1 MGVYE
6 IVPSDPDFLQ
16 SEAVITTKARVN
28 VCRDA
33 IFIILKR
40 VAFLVGHRLFTTLGH
55 CTTLHWWNSPPST
68 YVYSK
73 IYLKTWV
80 FELLDKWEPV

>member
-1 MGVYE
+1 MSGIRPHYYGRRCRLELV
-6 IVPSDPDFLQ
+6 VVDPAQETFFQGD

-40 VAFLVGHRLFTTLGH
+40 VAFLVRKKISRAGDQPQLTHTQSFKDPSQTL
-55 CTTLHWWNSPPST
+55 LS
-68 YVYSK
+68 
-73 IYLKTWV
+73 
-80 FELLDKWEPV
+80 